1 MKVLFD
7 TMVHVTCFEDRVPN
21 KWKRAWDQIRF
32 GHYKLL
38 LTEPL
43 ISEMF
48 YILERKHGGDN
59 ATTYILQLK
68 GFKSTKILP
77 NDRHAFL
84 SAHLRHKYRRYDLS
98 LVDSFSLALA
108 KIEKAQIYTTDH
120 GLRDAAK
127 AERCNVSFLPLE
139 EVFKQKG

>member
-7 TMVHVTCFEDRVPN
+7 TMVHVTCFENRVPN
-21 KWKRAWDQIRF
+21 KWERTWDLIRF

-43 ISEMF
+43 ISEIF
-48 YILERKHGGDN
+48 YNLERKYGRDN
-59 ATTYILQLK
+59 ATTYILRLK
-68 GFKSTKILP
+68 SLKSTKILP
-77 NDRHAFL
+77 NDSHAFL
-84 SAHLRHKYRRYDLS
+84 SAHLRHKYRRYNLS

-120 GLRDAAK
+120 GLRDAAR

-139 EVFKQKG
+139 TI